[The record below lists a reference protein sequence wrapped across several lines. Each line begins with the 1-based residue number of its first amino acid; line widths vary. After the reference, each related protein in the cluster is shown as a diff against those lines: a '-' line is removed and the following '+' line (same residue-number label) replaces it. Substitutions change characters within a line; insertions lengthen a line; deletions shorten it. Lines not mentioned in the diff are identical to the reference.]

1 MSCRYWV
8 IILAE
13 TDAITNMLG
22 CIFIFKMG
30 QWRDT
35 INLITQQF
43 YEVTPQYLSIIQ
55 AFCNHYSSIILAK
68 HHSGTINLSLIHM
81 KFGENMKI
89 DPFYMAR
96 SVTGVTIYVC
106 VTHKLAPQRHTTNIP
121 LLSPAWLA
129 ACCSQNDKK
138 HSSSCFQ
145 LLPPPISPSN
155 RVNLEKWK
163 HLFNNCIAW
172 AKLLQKLL

>member
-1 MSCRYWV
+1 MKRYHQSDNPA
-8 IILAE
+8 ILWSNS
-13 TDAITNMLG
+13 T
-22 CIFIFKMG
+22 IFKHHS
-30 QWRDT
+30 
-35 INLITQQF
+35 
-43 YEVTPQYLSIIQ
+43 SILQ
-55 AFCNHYSSIILAK
+55 SSFKHYSSIIQAPLMY
-68 HHSGTINLSLIHM
+68 HWSVIHM

-89 DPFYMAR
+89 DPSYMAR

-145 LLPPPISPSN
+145 LLPPPISPQN
-155 RVNLEKWK
+155 RVNLEKMK
-163 HLFNNCIAW
+163 ASV
-172 AKLLQKLL
+172 